1 MPWYLGREQLT
12 EMGGQSADLPVEPE
26 QPEPEGFCIYNSM
39 CIYSQTFSRNDKGSA
54 ALNYHWRD
62 LLQVLFLS
70 RRRFR
75 VFFATKQ
82 VFCRDAFVATNIFI
96 ETKKNW
102 LTFFAT
108 NTFLSQQAY
117 FCCDKDRFYLDK
129 SKLVATNIIVNKQND
144 TCGSSRQWY

>member
-1 MPWYLGREQLT
+1 
-12 EMGGQSADLPVEPE
+12 MGGQSADLPVEPE

-82 VFCRDAFVATNIFI
+82 VFCRDAFVATN
-96 ETKKNW
+96 
-102 LTFFAT
+102 LLSRQ
-108 NTFLSQQAY
+108 TFLSRQKKIGLLFSRQTR
-117 FCCDKDRFYLDK
+117 FCRNKHTFVATKDRFYLDK

-144 TCGSSRQWY
+144 TCGSSRQ